1 MTAWWGDDGLL
12 TAPVAEAMR
21 RGASQDAWELEQA
34 LGLIALLAPRTLV
47 EIGCDRGGALYAWRS
62 VAEVVIGITLADN
75 SYETGGSG
83 LALDPPPGSR
93 LIVGDSHAP
102 ATRALL
108 LDALVCAENPTVA
121 HAVDVL
127 VIDGD
132 HTEAGV
138 LADLVMYGALV
149 RPDGL
154 ILLHDITSTN
164 DPRAEVHKLWP
175 HLAPRF
181 ETAEIRN
188 PDGGFGW
195 GVIHVRD
202 GDRFEEADG
211 G

>member
-1 MTAWWGDDGLL
+1 VTAWWGDDGLL

-47 EIGCDRGGALYAWRS
+47 E
-62 VAEVVIGITLADN
+62 IGITLADN

-108 LDALVCAENPTVA
+108 LDALVCAENPAVA